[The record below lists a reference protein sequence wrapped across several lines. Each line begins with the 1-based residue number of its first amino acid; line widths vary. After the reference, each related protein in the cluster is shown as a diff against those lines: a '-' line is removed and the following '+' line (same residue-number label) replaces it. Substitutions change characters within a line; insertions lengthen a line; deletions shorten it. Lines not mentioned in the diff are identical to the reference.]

1 MKGHDILANI
11 REVIAELGHPSAPS
25 VITQVPFDYD
35 PGHYERLCS
44 PNTKPSGIDLYD
56 YALDLEYQEI
66 QQDLF
71 LYLLPKCLSA
81 WQENLMSSH
90 HPGAVEK
97 FCSALAKH
105 HGFRDFLTQP
115 QYNAVLSFMR
125 NAILDKID
133 KENCLS
139 YSGMHASP
147 YAWISGIGTLG
158 AVFPAVGELWQKWWS
173 CPTVGR
179 ACGVLQ
185 YASVLMYPD
194 DQNPIFAPW
203 THEAGGGAP
212 SLWEAEG
219 IMYQSWLPE
228 NVEFLRNTFTLNFVR
243 HSLSTAAET
252 LHAKIDSSVPA
263 LMVSAFE
270 AKAPF
275 VELRME
281 ELFLNL
287 SLPLGEIRY
296 WTTN

>member
-1 MKGHDILANI
+1 MLANI
-11 REVIAELGHPSAPS
+11 QDVITELGDPSAPS

-35 PGHYERLCS
+35 AGHYARLCR
-44 PNTKPSGIDLYD
+44 PGTKPSGGDLYD

-81 WQENLMSSH
+81 WQENLTSSH

-97 FCSALAKH
+97 FCAALAKH
-105 HGFRDFLTQP
+105 HGFRHLLSQP
-115 QYNAVLSFMR
+115 QFNAVLSFMR

-133 KENCLS
+133 QEKCLS

-194 DQNPIFAPW
+194 DRNPIFSPW
-203 THEAGGGAP
+203 SREVGGGAP
-212 SLWEAEG
+212 VLWDSEG
-219 IMYQSWLPE
+219 IMDQSWLPE
-228 NVEFLRNTFTLNFVR
+228 NVEFLRTTFTLNYVR
-243 HSLSTAAET
+243 DSISAAAVT
-252 LHAKIDSSVPA
+252 LHGKIDSSVPE
-263 LMVSAFE
+263 LMVLDFG
-270 AKAPF
+270 PF
-275 VELRME
+275 V
-281 ELFLNL
+281 NL
-287 SLPLGEIRY
+287 GGNPCRV
-296 WTTN
+296 